1 MPVGARRLPRLALR
15 PYTYPSTSR
24 PVSVPLSLPLTFTH
38 THTYT
43 RTQCAFSPAF
53 LARPRPPVPRTLP
66 PAYPAFSTPQ
76 GFSPLFTPFRL
87 PPDSTLPRTLRPS
100 RIPSLER
107 AFPPYRRSSGGRRR
121 REESEWGRG
130 EPRTGASMAEA
141 RGQGERA
148 SSPTLTSN
156 KGGELMR
163 EGARADT
170 CGYRPTP
177 AIKPSTA
184 DPRKTL
190 ELNPPRR
197 RQVPPACARR
207 RKEKQVKKNIFSAAP
222 RAKFRRNA
230 RNESPTRV
238 RVAREEVTKVPR
250 DLRLACVRIRN
261 FKENKP
267 AARTARRTRFEGFER
282 NMRLAVR
289 QEMRIRECTRNFVA
303 ITNIHG

>member
-1 MPVGARRLPRLALR
+1 
-15 PYTYPSTSR
+15 
-24 PVSVPLSLPLTFTH
+24 
-38 THTYT
+38 
-43 RTQCAFSPAF
+43 
-53 LARPRPPVPRTLP
+53 
-66 PAYPAFSTPQ
+66 
-76 GFSPLFTPFRL
+76 
-87 PPDSTLPRTLRPS
+87 
-100 RIPSLER
+100 
-107 AFPPYRRSSGGRRR
+107 
-121 REESEWGRG
+121 
-130 EPRTGASMAEA
+130 MAEA

-197 RQVPPACARR
+197 RRLPPALLRPAGR
-207 RKEKQVKKNIFSAAP
+207 EKQVKKFP
-222 RAKFRRNA
+222 RAASPTKFRRNA

-250 DLRLACVRIRN
+250 DPRLACAFASGILKRTNSPLARPDA
-261 FKENKP
+261 FRGFREN
-267 AARTARRTRFEGFER
+267 A
-282 NMRLAVR
+282 RLAIR
-289 QEMRIRECTRNFVA
+289 QKNANSYSVTIA
-303 ITNIHG
+303 NIH